1 MLQKFLDQLAEKIA
15 EKVADKL
22 AAVITTQISGV
33 EQNLANTVEGFVKTL
48 EQELAGIPII
58 GGVFKGQSS

>member
-22 AAVITTQISGV
+22 TALISAQLTAA
-33 EQNLANTVEGFVKTL
+33 EQNVINKVEVYEKQI
-48 EQELAGIPII
+48 EQLPQQII
-58 GGVFKGQSS
+58 NDLNPFKAH

>member
-1 MLQKFLDQLAEKIA
+1 MLQKFLDTLAEKIA
-15 EKVADKL
+15 EKVADKVDARL
-22 AAVITTQISGV
+22 ATAEQDIT
-33 EQNLANTVEGFVKTL
+33 NLVEGFVTKL